1 MALLDLP
8 PELLELT
15 LQLAV
20 GELVDVPAVATLVTA
35 RAVCKSFRALLDGLF
50 APRLD
55 GQSWEHLAI
64 AVALKSCEDEEGGCR
79 IGFEF
84 ASVSLADED
93 ADGRGSDV
101 PGSRARLDAFAAIL
115 RRHARA
121 YASCE
126 AHCGPTAPPMIA
138 RTYSE
143 ERAAIVVDAL
153 VERGVDRR
161 RVPPGGHGKAVSA
174 GPAIRNSEHPN
185 AASARSGFGWAEIF
199 VALDGVELPARPD
212 FYDIPRPENRI
223 PGPPRLDD
231 GESDDDD
238 DDAPGAPAAAARR
251 QFCVIS

>member
-1 MALLDLP
+1 M
-8 PELLELT
+8 ELT

-115 RRHARA
+115 RRHTRA
-121 YASCE
+121 TASAE

-138 RTYSE
+138 GVWSASTSTSVVLPAPSPSAASGQPGPGGAVQTPSVEVRVE
-143 ERAAIVVDAL
+143 NEPAAIPAFTSSVAAFI
-153 VERGVDRR
+153 
-161 RVPPGGHGKAVSA
+161 AV
-174 GPAIRNSEHPN
+174 
-185 AASARSGFGWAEIF
+185 
-199 VALDGVELPARPD
+199 
-212 FYDIPRPENRI
+212 
-223 PGPPRLDD
+223 
-231 GESDDDD
+231 
-238 DDAPGAPAAAARR
+238 
-251 QFCVIS
+251 VISVAWCAGA